1 MAAKGQDGGRSGR
14 EAVRS
19 TRPHPALPAPHTRAW
34 RKPEALSCK
43 GLLPVPQDCHGHTGL
58 QTLCSVAFLLEM
70 LNPGW
75 RGGATGPY
83 SDSIT
88 HQSWADGDLTGDPG
102 VKDRLPM
109 LGRTHRLGRLVWVVV
124 EGCAGSMKPPYP
136 PLCPGG
142 SPGSPGSCCF

>member
-1 MAAKGQDGGRSGR
+1 MAEAQDGRRSGR

-19 TRPHPALPAPHTRAW
+19 ISPHPALLAPHTWALREP
-34 RKPEALSCK
+34 KALSCK
-43 GLLPVPQDCHGHTGL
+43 GLLPAPQDCDSHTGL

-75 RGGATGPY
+75 RGRAAGPH

-88 HQSWADGDLTGDPG
+88 HQSWADGDLTGDLG

-109 LGRTHRLGRLVWVVV
+109 IGRTHRPGRLVWVVV

-142 SPGSPGSCCF
+142 SPGSLGSCYF